1 MTGILTDE
9 DCASN
14 DTPTLLSVDEL
25 AWLNGM
31 LARIDAEDAERL
43 AVADVTLTAPTV
55 APEVQTCRTEA
66 LRAIQRDAHSHN
78 FLVDEIMGKCR
89 LSATTRRA
97 EETRLKKQARK
108 RKEYK
113 LKSRKHWKQKDKTR
127 KEYNNRMWERDP
139 LTRIRYTFRQG
150 CDITPEQWEEKV
162 AAIWN
167 RYGHKYLKIG
177 TTDKNRLNIYNLV
190 LHYHAP
196 RERYSRSTPKPVRVY
211 YGPDEAVYDSMVNL
225 SSARSEEI

>member
-1 MTGILTDE
+1 MTGILTD
-9 DCASN
+9 D
-14 DTPTLLSVDEL
+14 DL
-25 AWLNGM
+25 AWIHTVM
-31 LARIDAEDAERL
+31 RSIDTEDSERL
-43 AVADVTLTAPTV
+43 SVADVTLTAPTV
-55 APEVQTCRTEA
+55 APEVQTCPTEA
-66 LRAIQRDAHSHN
+66 LRAIQRDAHGHN

-89 LSATTRRA
+89 LSKKTRKA
-97 EETRLKKQARK
+97 EEARLKKQGRK

-127 KEYNNRMWERDP
+127 KEYNNRLWERDP

-150 CDITPEQWEEKV
+150 CDITPEQWEEKI

-211 YGPDEAVYDSMVNL
+211 YGPDEAVYDAMAECAVHN
-225 SSARSEEI
+225 E